1 MLIFLLVLIGGV
13 LGVLIFT
20 RNLTWGIILLI
31 PITFFI
37 PYELGTGTYVNIN
50 VSVLYG
56 AALLGIWL
64 LRMLLI
70 DRQVRLPASRI
81 TLPVVLFAITTTLS
95 LIAGSIQWL
104 PLAGMGASLPAQM
117 GGWLLYILPVG
128 LLMFSGSMTGDLRWL
143 PVFTALFLGL
153 GGLLVASR
161 TIPGLQWIDLL
172 FVQSSLGGM
181 FWAWLA
187 ALGFSQALF
196 NTRLH
201 MVTRFA
207 LILLVSGA
215 FVFSWFYNREWVTGW
230 MVIVIA
236 VGVLAWLHSW
246 RLGLILTLFAGG
258 FILINSSEL
267 YMQVWTTTQQYSS
280 ESRLATWPIMV
291 ILIKASPILGLGPSN
306 YYHYTPLFPLL
317 GWYVKFNSH
326 NNYVDL
332 LASTGL
338 LGLGIFLWIAMEL
351 ARLAWRL
358 RKTSTDRFS
367 LAYVNGCLG
376 GLVAMLASGFLGDW
390 FLPFTYNVGFPGF
403 RAALF
408 AWIFLG
414 GLVAIDGK
422 TRKRLYD
429 IASKENSED

>member
-1 MLIFLLVLIGGV
+1 
-13 LGVLIFT
+13 
-20 RNLTWGIILLI
+20 
-31 PITFFI
+31 
-37 PYELGTGTYVNIN
+37 
-50 VSVLYG
+50 
-56 AALLGIWL
+56 
-64 LRMLLI
+64 
-70 DRQVRLPASRI
+70 
-81 TLPVVLFAITTTLS
+81 
-95 LIAGSIQWL
+95 
-104 PLAGMGASLPAQM
+104 
-117 GGWLLYILPVG
+117 
-128 LLMFSGSMTGDLRWL
+128 
-143 PVFTALFLGL
+143 
-153 GGLLVASR
+153 
-161 TIPGLQWIDLL
+161 
-172 FVQSSLGGM
+172 
-181 FWAWLA
+181 
-187 ALGFSQALF
+187 
-196 NTRLH
+196 
-201 MVTRFA
+201 
-207 LILLVSGA
+207 
-215 FVFSWFYNREWVTGW
+215 
-230 MVIVIA
+230 
-236 VGVLAWLHSW
+236 
-246 RLGLILTLFAGG
+246 
-258 FILINSSEL
+258 
-267 YMQVWTTTQQYSS
+267 MQVWTTTQQYSS